1 MACSTDFA
9 LNVLRR
15 HRRLGAS
22 ALDQSEAARNL
33 RNSFGFKGL
42 LAALTIATI
51 CIFWRSVYRVAE
63 LSNGW
68 DGPLM
73 KRQDLFIGFEGVMI
87 IVACLVLNVFHPSV
101 CFKEMMDGAGGLGS
115 SKKAKG
121 ITMDILGWD
130 NVDKGWVVRCDTWTC
145 LQRLCINMGY
155 YCPFLA

>member
-1 MACSTDFA
+1 MITGLSFQVATLLVFMACSTDFA
-9 LNVLRR
+9 LNVVRR
-15 HRRLGAS
+15 HRRLGAD

-42 LAALTIATI
+42 LAALSIATI

-73 KRQDLFIGFEGVMI
+73 LRQDLFIGFEGVMI
-87 IVACLVLNVFHPSV
+87 IVACLALNVFHPSI

-115 SKKAKG
+115 AKKRNAEKG
-121 ITMDILGWD
+121 GSITSDAEA
-130 NVDKGWVVRCDTWTC
+130 T
-145 LQRLCINMGY
+145 
-155 YCPFLA
+155 A